1 MRRVCGANP
10 GGLSWADDWSLRV
23 RGGVLSPAQGQ
34 CPWEVTGLV
43 SAGTAHIWRRLK
55 AFNSR
60 PRQEV
65 SVSHRGTPQFSVLP
79 PDFSLLP
86 AAKHQAGL
94 QTTLLGSSRRGL
106 TGKPV
111 LSETGGDERPQR
123 ANEGLKFS
131 GGRRE
136 ATVG

>member
-1 MRRVCGANP
+1 MRRVCGVNP
-10 GGLSWADDWSLRV
+10 GGLSWADDWSRRV

-34 CPWEVTGLV
+34 RPWEVTGLV
-43 SAGTAHIWRRLK
+43 SAGTTHIWRRLK

-86 AAKHQAGL
+86 RLDSRPHCWGGAAGDS
-94 QTTLLGSSRRGL
+94 LGNLSFQ
-106 TGKPV
+106 KP
-111 LSETGGDERPQR
+111 
-123 ANEGLKFS
+123 EGMNAPN
-131 GGRRE
+131 GPTR
-136 ATVG
+136 V